1 MKHTIF
7 TGAATALITP
17 FKNGVIDYDA
27 YGKILE
33 AQIEGG
39 ISALVVAGT
48 TGESSTLT
56 DEEHREIIRY
66 AVEKVAGRVPIIA
79 GTGSNDTSYAIEL
92 SKFACSVGAD
102 ALLLVTPYY
111 NKATQ
116 NGLYEHFKAIAESC
130 DKPCILYNV
139 PSRTGC
145 NILPDTAARLADIDN
160 IVAIKEA
167 SSDISQIAELAAKC
181 GDTLDI
187 YSGNDNQ
194 ILPIMSLGGKGV
206 ISVLSNVLPAET
218 SEICSKFL
226 SGDIAGALELQLKYL
241 PFINALFSEV
251 NPIPAKAAMARLGRC
266 ENTLRLP
273 LTPMSEAK
281 TEHMYKIMEELG
293 LTK

>member
-130 DKPCILYNV
+130 DKPCTLYNV

-281 TEHMYKIMEELG
+281 AEHMYKIMEELG

>member
-92 SKFACSVGAD
+92 SKFACPVGAD

-281 TEHMYKIMEELG
+281 AEHMYKIMEELG

>member
-145 NILPDTAARLADIDN
+145 NILPDTAARLADMDN

-167 SSDISQIAELAAKC
+167 SGDISQIAELAAKC

-218 SEICSKFL
+218 SEICSRFL
-226 SGDIAGALELQLKYL
+226 SGDIDGALKLQLKYL

-251 NPIPAKAAMARLGRC
+251 NPIPAKAAMAKLGWC

-281 TEHMYKIMEELG
+281 AEHMYKIMEELG